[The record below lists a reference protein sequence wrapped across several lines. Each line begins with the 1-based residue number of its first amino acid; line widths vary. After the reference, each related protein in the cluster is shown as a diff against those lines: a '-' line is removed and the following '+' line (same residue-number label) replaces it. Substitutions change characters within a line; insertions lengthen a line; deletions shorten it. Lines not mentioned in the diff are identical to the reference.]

1 MDTSLSLVISGPICV
16 QAQCWF
22 VPSSLSLLAPP
33 SHRSIARPHAYGAG
47 FVQLNVGM
55 CLFNLCIPA
64 YPLDGGRIFIDTLL
78 MWEVRTPADFPP
90 QKCV

>member
-1 MDTSLSLVISGPICV
+1 M
-16 QAQCWF
+16 F
-22 VPSSLSLLAPP
+22 
-33 SHRSIARPHAYGAG
+33 GAG
-47 FVQLNVGM
+47 FLQLNVGLF
-55 CLFNLCIPA
+55 LFNLCIPA